1 LFYRAFD
8 NSILGEPCPFF
19 QRVSTNF
26 SIPPLFMLV
35 SSNVVSPRPTDYL
48 ISTGHPDF
56 KQTGL
61 RQSSVVKV
69 DKIVSLLQAIAQ
81 RHLGVLSRDMQSSI
95 DKILISILGLNLVP
109 K

>member
-1 LFYRAFD
+1 
-8 NSILGEPCPFF
+8 
-19 QRVSTNF
+19 
-26 SIPPLFMLV
+26 MLV